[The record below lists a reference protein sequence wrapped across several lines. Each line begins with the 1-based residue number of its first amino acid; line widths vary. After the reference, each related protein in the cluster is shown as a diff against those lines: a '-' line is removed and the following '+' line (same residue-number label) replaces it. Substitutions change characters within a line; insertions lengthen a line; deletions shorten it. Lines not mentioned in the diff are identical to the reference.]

1 MDESTE
7 ALLVMG
13 FGSIMLIFLVTYSIY
28 IYKTCN
34 VVVIGTIIALTNYGK
49 KDSKSQFPVIGYYY
63 NGKQYSKV
71 TGVRSKEPLV
81 PGQAVE
87 IYINP
92 KKPLSIY
99 HKSVNMVLFRIVPL
113 MILCIIVGAYKYFHG

>member
-1 MDESTE
+1 MGETTK
-7 ALLVMG
+7 ALVVLG
-13 FGSIMLIFLVTYSIY
+13 FGSIMLIFLIVYSIY

-34 VVVIGTIIALTNYGK
+34 EVVIGTVIAITNYGK
-49 KDSKSQFPVIGYYY
+49 KNSRSQFPAIGYYY

-71 TGVRSKEPLV
+71 TVVRSKEPLV
-81 PGQAVE
+81 TGQPVE

-99 HKSVNMVLFRIVPL
+99 HKSGNIVLLRIVP
-113 MILCIIVGAYKYFHG
+113 ILIVFIIVGAYKYFNG